1 MNLRALAGLIAL
13 AGVIATAFL
22 LFRNSRPAS
31 DSEMNTLRRLGTDA
45 TAQMQQ
51 RLELELIDRTTSG
64 EQQRLD
70 SPLGQALSRRCVE
83 WTTLAENHPSPE
95 TTENQ
100 ARACGALRNWVREG
114 IAPERPPG
122 R

>member
-13 AGVIATAFL
+13 AGIIATALL
-22 LFRNSRPAS
+22 LFRTSPPAS
-31 DSEMNTLRRLGTDA
+31 DSEMNTLRRLGADA

-51 RLELELIDRTTSG
+51 RLELELTERTTSG

-83 WTTLAENHPSPE
+83 WTTLAENNPSPE

-100 ARACGALRNWVREG
+100 ARACGELRSWVREG
-114 IAPERPPG
+114 IAPERPPQ